1 MVGIVLYLDTSKQL
15 KMKSNQIAPASCM
28 CWNSFMELAKD
39 NIDVVG
45 FIKTFSE
52 SFASY
57 IQFW

>member
-15 KMKSNQIAPASCM
+15 KMKSNQIAPAYCK
-28 CWNSFMELAKD
+28 CWNSVMELAKH
-39 NIDVVG
+39 NIDVAG

-57 IQFW
+57 FQSW